1 MALWAI
7 VELTISTVGT
17 YNLVKGV
24 YNMYRDAEEIKT
36 QYRQHQHTAEQYRRA
51 QTGHSL
57 TESQYDRYEGEFMI
71 LNKSMIID
79 PYQPPDRGGSKLN
92 NTSI

>member
-7 VELTISTVGT
+7 MELTVSTVGA

-51 QTGHSL
+51 QRKNKRDSL
-57 TESQYDRYEGEFMI
+57 TESQYHRYEGEFMI
-71 LNKSMIID
+71 LNRSMILD
-79 PYQPPDRGGSKLN
+79 PYKTSP
-92 NTSI
+92 NT